1 MKSSCSRGSRSSRGR
16 NTVDKYMLYR
26 RVQVLGAGGRITG
39 ERVPGVW
46 LPLPSVSTT
55 LKKQALKEAR
65 Q

>member
-1 MKSSCSRGSRSSRGR
+1 
-16 NTVDKYMLYR
+16 MLYCG
-26 RVQVLGAGGRITG
+26 VQVLGAGGRITG